1 MPRAATA
8 SGKRRRRPILE
19 ADPGN
24 GAADGNGADGED
36 YGAARF
42 EPERHRLAASA
53 GGGAPLDGQRLALA
67 AADGPAARRF
77 FAWLLAPVSV
87 KHFYARV
94 WERRPLLVRR
104 PHHRSYYSGWFSMK
118 TMRRLLQA
126 GQLQYGTNIDVTR
139 YCDGARQTLNG
150 QGLADPA
157 VVWKHYNDGCSLRI
171 LHPQQWSNPLWLM
184 LSALEVHWNCIAG
197 AQGFSPHYDDI
208 EAFILQ
214 IEGKKRWR
222 CYAPRTKEQILPRTS
237 SPDFTQEEIGEPIMT
252 VTLEPGDLLYMPRG
266 TIHQA
271 ISSAGSHSLHLTIS
285 TAQSNSF
292 IDYLETVLP
301 RALQLASED
310 LVALRRSL
318 PSDWT
323 EYMGVVHS
331 DSSDARREA
340 ILRQLRAM
348 VDAIFKVAPWDSAAD
363 QMAANFLLQR
373 LPLRGKTA
381 GVKDASSEAELQA
394 AFVDSSNAS
403 LDNAITNSSSVQNGR
418 DAVKLRHGQ
427 GVALVA
433 PNVGRLVIENDAAVI
448 YHMLGNSRRQHNV
461 GNQLAADDEEEEAE
475 RGRLSFPLDCAPA
488 LERLVLAYP
497 EIVRIADLP
506 MDSKKECVA
515 VAQALYDA
523 GLLRVTP

>member
-1 MPRAATA
+1 MPRAVTA
-8 SGKRRRRPILE
+8 GGSGGRKRRRRPNPE
-19 ADPGN
+19 VDYGN
-24 GAADGNGADGED
+24 GAADGNGAGVGDDGAVKD
-36 YGAARF
+36 F
-42 EPERHRLAASA
+42 EPERYHPRLGGRRRAARGPAPGAGRYGRA
-53 GGGAPLDGQRLALA
+53 GGAALLRVAPGARPRGPLLRACLGTTPAPCP
-67 AADGPAARRF
+67 PAA
-77 FAWLLAPVSV
+77 PQ
-87 KHFYARV
+87 
-94 WERRPLLVRR
+94 
-104 PHHRSYYSGWFSMK
+104 

-126 GQLQYGTNIDVTR
+126 GQLQYSTSIDVTR

-157 VVWKHYNDGCSLRI
+157 EVWKHYDNGCSLRI

-214 IEGKKRWR
+214 IEGKKRWQ
-222 CYAPRTKEQILPRTS
+222 CYAPRNKEQILPRTS
-237 SPDFTQEEIGEPIMT
+237 SPDFTQEEIGEPILT

-271 ISSAGSHSLHLTIS
+271 ISSDSSHSLHLTIS

-292 IDYLETVLP
+292 IDYLEILLP

-310 LVALRRSL
+310 FVALRRSL

-340 ILRQLRAM
+340 IIQELRAM
-348 VDAIFKVAPWDSAAD
+348 VDAIFEVAPWDSAAD

-373 LPLRGKTA
+373 LPLRGSTT
-381 GVKDASSEAELQA
+381 GVKDATSEAELLA
-394 AFVDSSNAS
+394 TFVDSGDAS
-403 LDNAITNSSSVQNGR
+403 LDTVITTSRFVQNGR
-418 DAVKLRHGQ
+418 GAVKLRHGQ
-427 GVALVA
+427 SVALVA
-433 PNVGRLVIENDAAVI
+433 PNVGRLVIEDDAAVV
-448 YHMLGNSRRQHNV
+448 YHMLGNSQQQHNV
-461 GNQLAADDEEEEAE
+461 GNHLAADDKEEEVE
-475 RGRLSFPLDCAPA
+475 RGRLSFSLDCAPA

-497 EIVRIADLP
+497 EVVRIADLP

-515 VAQALYDA
+515 VAQALFDA
-523 GLLRVTP
+523 GLLRVS